1 MVTFIAHI
9 RKDTEERAINLSLVL
24 PYYRKIAP
32 GCKFIIVEDDKVK
45 NFEYLSAEQDIEYYY
60 IHNTG
65 SYNKCTGYNYGLSKC
80 TDSIVFFID
89 IDCIISN
96 TNLKQSLKTVNET
109 DGICIGY
116 NGTCF
121 YFDYSLKRQIIQNN
135 LNIKLYDWLD
145 SFIDKTKI
153 TPLYTNENYHVAN
166 LKAVGGSLFGNKEVF
181 QSIGGFNPHFNGWGY
196 EDNEII
202 QRANK
207 LDIAI
212 YYINTAKPYLF
223 HLPHVNTINKN
234 KEHMHPAYQ
243 DNKNEYLKI
252 LKMSKNDLKEYIKT
266 WK

>member
-80 TDSIVFFID
+80 TDSIVCFID